1 MPWTYDQ
8 NSGRFYAPSGVEAS
22 SGISGDFLHAN
33 YGPSQ
38 RLQFAGP
45 IPQGLYNI
53 GHAYTHPVLGPLT
66 MDLPPIGH
74 IAFGRNNFRIHG
86 TKGHHWASAG
96 CIILDPE
103 TRRQIAMS
111 GDRVLKVK

>member
-38 RLQFAGP
+38 RLQFA
-45 IPQGLYNI
+45 
-53 GHAYTHPVLGPLT
+53 VLGPLT